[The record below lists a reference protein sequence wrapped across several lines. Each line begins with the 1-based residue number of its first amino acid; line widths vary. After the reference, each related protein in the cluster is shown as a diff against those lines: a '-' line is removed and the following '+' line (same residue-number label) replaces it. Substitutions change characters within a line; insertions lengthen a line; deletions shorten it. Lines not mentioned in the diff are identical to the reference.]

1 MGRGGRGPLLL
12 EREKINST
20 LLDVGIEKDDKK
32 QETAT
37 IGGFLLL
44 LGDAAAATAACH
56 LSRIIAPSSCSSS
69 FNSVST
75 LYFLFSQTLT
85 H

>member
-56 LSRIIAPSSCSSS
+56 LSRIIASSSS

-75 LYFLFSQTLT
+75 LYFLFPQTLT